1 MVGVLI
7 AGHGNFPSGA
17 FSAVA
22 LVAGSTENVYACDF
36 VDGMTSAELK
46 EKMVAAI
53 NQMEGDEV
61 LVLADLAGGT
71 PFRTGVELKAEL
83 TDKKIRVIAGANLPA
98 IMDAAFSCADCELD
112 ELAEQVFNSGVEGV
126 VDFDRADDAAAEEE
140 NNSELDFDDGI

>member
-22 LVAGSTENVYACDF
+22 LVAGSTDNVYACDF

-46 EKMVAAI
+46 DKMVAAI
-53 NQMEGDEV
+53 NDMKGDEV

-98 IMDAAFSCADCELD
+98 IMDAAFSCGDCELD

-126 VDFDRADDAAAEEE
+126 VDFDRADDSDVSDDDEE
-140 NNSELDFDDGI
+140 DFDGGI